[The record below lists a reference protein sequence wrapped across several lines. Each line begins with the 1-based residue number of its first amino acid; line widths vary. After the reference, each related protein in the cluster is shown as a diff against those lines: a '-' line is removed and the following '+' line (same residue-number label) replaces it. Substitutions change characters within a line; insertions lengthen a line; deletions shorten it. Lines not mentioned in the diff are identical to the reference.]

1 MSKARGKRKPLE
13 TPVPAPAAGGLR
25 SHEWPR
31 WLEAPDP
38 RLLHELYVPAL
49 AEAVRYDRCC
59 AYFSS
64 TVLAAAAMGFAKL
77 IERLLAMGGSAPRP
91 AVRLVVNE
99 ELVAEDVRAMME
111 TGDTTALEDALRKR
125 LKNPKDML
133 ERRRLAMLGWLVKK
147 RLLEVRV
154 GVMRH
159 GTGIVHA
166 KFGIMTDPAGD
177 AVVFAGSGNESAKGL
192 TANYEELEV
201 STSWADPNRHQYYS
215 GKFQLLWTNQHPDVY
230 TVTLPEALRLKLI
243 RFAPKEPPVNEPST
257 ALARQKAAMIWRFI
271 TEAPYLPGAAGAAAC
286 DATAMVDLWPHQR
299 HVVEEAAAAWP
310 DGRLLCDEV
319 GMGKTIEA
327 VCVLRRLVAGRGVR
341 RALLMVPA
349 GLLKQWQAELREKGG
364 MVVPRLEGVSSL
376 VWPDETVQK
385 VQGLEDAL
393 RQDILLLSRET
404 ARTERN
410 LPAMLAAE
418 PWDLILLDEAHAAR
432 RAKQVEGEFNAGNLL
447 LDLVRQLQLRG
458 RARGFL
464 FLSATPMQTQ
474 PWEPWDLLAV
484 LGEGGA
490 WLSDFDGVR
499 NFYQA
504 IVAIRGG
511 RCTQETAGAAAA
523 LVAADAD
530 FPDAQGRPGTLKDA
544 KALATQLAFTPP
556 MRRDETATWLRHGSP
571 LARRMHRN
579 TRSTL
584 RQYHEMGLLPAP
596 PPRRKVDDIEYDY
609 ADARERAVYNAITGY
624 IDRRFE
630 ELEREKC
637 GKGFVMTVYRRRAA
651 SSPRALRES
660 LGRRKDGLDLVIRQR
675 AHDRD
680 IDRGDEPEAMD
691 PDDLPEGETSGKMS
705 AALPDDPDV
714 AQREKEEI
722 DRLLDDLNAL
732 GAFDTKRDT
741 FFSVLRQ
748 VTDDGRPALVFT
760 EYVDTLE
767 YLRDA
772 LVDHYG
778 CRLGCYSGA
787 GGAVWDGTQWKTVT
801 KDAITRALQGGALA
815 VLLCTD
821 AASEGLN
828 LQAAGAVINYD
839 LPWNPSK
846 VEQRIG
852 RIDRIG
858 QKYPEIRV
866 INLFLKDSVDEQ
878 VYHALRDRCGLF
890 EHFVGAMQ
898 PVLAR
903 ARRMLMGGELPDLNA
918 LSAQASEAEQDLLAR
933 ETYLECEARTQQAA
947 RPAVS
952 RGELEWALGLLTGEF
967 GPRTSR
973 PRQRPCAEVSGLAG
987 RKLVLAPCVESLEA
1001 DRAATPLS
1009 PLELAIRNL
1018 AGGLVRPGERL
1029 PLVVGSHKEGA
1040 FRCSVAYWVGAGEM
1054 VAVDSLTGL
1063 RRLVESWDGQYPL
1076 PEQWRTAETA
1086 AAREAEAEVRRLAH
1100 LARAREQAGLR
1111 RQLAACRLR
1120 LLRELGRYLVCVE
1133 GTAADL
1139 NGVFQR
1145 QLARDIAG
1153 AQRLQECRDRL
1164 GGYPEWMSAVC
1175 TVLDAFCAGLTENE
1189 RDAILLGSRLD
1200 AALNDPRWAAVPTA
1214 QH

>member
-1 MSKARGKRKPLE
+1 MSKTGGKRKPPE
-13 TPVPAPAAGGLR
+13 KPGPAPPASGLR
-25 SHEWPR
+25 SRQWR
-31 WLEAPDP
+31 RFLGGPDP
-38 RLLHELYVPAL
+38 VLLDELYVPAL
-49 AEAVRYDRCC
+49 TEAVRYDRCC

-64 TVLAAAAMGFAKL
+64 TVLAAAAMGFGRL

-111 TGDTTALEDALRKR
+111 TGDTAALEEALKRR
-125 LKNPKDML
+125 LKNPRDVL
-133 ERRRLAMLGWLVKK
+133 ERRRLAMLGWLVKE

-177 AVVFAGSGNESAKGL
+177 AVVFNGSGNESAKGL
-192 TANYEELEV
+192 TANYEQLEV
-201 STSWADPNRHQYYS
+201 STSWGDPDRLRHYADEFRA
-215 GKFQLLWTNQHPDVY
+215 LWTNQHADVY

-299 HVVEEAAAAWP
+299 HVVEEAAEAWP

-327 VCVLRRLVAGRGVR
+327 VCILRRLVAGRGVR
-341 RALLMVPA
+341 RALLLVPA

-364 MVVPRLEGVSSL
+364 MVVPRLEDISNL
-376 VWPDETVQK
+376 VWPDETAQK

-418 PWDLILLDEAHAAR
+418 PWDLVLLDEAHAAR
-432 RAKQVEGEFNAGNLL
+432 RARQVEGEFNAGNLL
-447 LDLVRQLQLRG
+447 LDLVRQLQLHG

-474 PWEPWDLLAV
+474 AWEPWDLLAV

-499 NFYQA
+499 SFYQA
-504 IVAIRGG
+504 VAGIRNG
-511 RCTQETAGAAAA
+511 RCSQETAGTAAA
-523 LVAADAD
+523 LIAADEN
-530 FPDAQGRPGTLKDA
+530 FPDSRGRLGALKDA
-544 KALATQLAFTPP
+544 RALATQLAFTPP
-556 MRRDETATWLRHGSP
+556 MKRDETATWLRRGSP

-579 TRSTL
+579 SRATL
-584 RQYHEMGLLPAP
+584 RQYFEMGLLPDP

-624 IDRRFE
+624 IERRFE
-630 ELEREKC
+630 ELEREKG

-651 SSPRALRES
+651 SCPRALRES
-660 LGRRKDGLDLVIRQR
+660 LGRRKEGLDLVIRQR
-675 AHDRD
+675 AHDWD
-680 IDRGDEPEAMD
+680 ISRGDVPEAMD
-691 PDDLPEGETSGKMS
+691 EDDLPEGEAGRS
-705 AALPDDPDV
+705 AALPDDPNV
-714 AQREKEEI
+714 AQREKERIEG
-722 DRLLDDLNAL
+722 LLDDLNAL
-732 GAFDTKRDT
+732 GACDTKRDT

-778 CRLGCYSGA
+778 RRLGCYSGA

-801 KDAITRALQGGALA
+801 KDAITRALQGGELA
-815 VLLCTD
+815 VLICTD

-878 VYHALRDRCGLF
+878 VYTALRRRCGLF
-890 EHFVGAMQ
+890 EHFVGTMQ

-903 ARRMLMGGELPDLNA
+903 ARRMLMGGELPDLKA
-918 LSAQASEAEQDLLAR
+918 LSAQAGEAEQDLLAH
-933 ETYLECEARTQQAA
+933 ETYLECEARAQQAA

-952 RGELEWALGLLTGEF
+952 RGELDWALDLLTGEF
-967 GPRTSR
+967 GARTSR

-987 RKLVLAPCVESLEA
+987 KRLVLAPCVESLEA

-1009 PLELAIRNL
+1009 PLELAIKNL

-1029 PLVVGSHKEGA
+1029 PLVVGSHQEGA
-1040 FRCSVAYWVGAGEM
+1040 FRCSVAYWVGASELT
-1054 VAVDSLTGL
+1054 AVDSLAGL
-1063 RRLVESWDGQYPL
+1063 RKLVESWDGQYPL
-1076 PEQWRTAETA
+1076 PEQWRTAEATA
-1086 AAREAEAEVRRLAH
+1086 AQEAAAAVRRRIGM
-1100 LARAREQAGLR
+1100 ARAREQAGLR
-1111 RQLAACRLR
+1111 RQLAACRMR

-1153 AQRLQECRDRL
+1153 ARRLQECQDRL
-1164 GGYPEWMSAVC
+1164 GAYPVWPPEVC
-1175 TVLDAFCAGLTENE
+1175 SELETFYQGLTDNE
-1189 RDAILLGSRLD
+1189 RDALLLGSRLD
-1200 AALNDPRWAAVPTA
+1200 AALNDPRWASLQALHR
-1214 QH
+1214 Q